1 MPIMTNVLRSL
12 GNLSLSPGT
21 DLDTGQMKSRTWTLL
36 PEIWSEQKAMVYSLP
51 NGNRKNIS
59 SQLSFARSR
68 NGNLRGYRSF
78 HSDPL
83 KNNTNISPNWDIRLR
98 KGDFY
103 MIYGWP
109 TILQIFLGALIDI
122 KIMRN
127 VYDISE
133 FLYST

>member
-1 MPIMTNVLRSL
+1 MSVMPIMTNVLRSL

-36 PEIWSEQKAMVYSLP
+36 PEMWSEQKAMVYSLP

-83 KNNTNISPNWDIRLR
+83 KNITNISPNWDMRIR
-98 KGDFY
+98 KGD
-103 MIYGWP
+103 
-109 TILQIFLGALIDI
+109 L
-122 KIMRN
+122 
-127 VYDISE
+127 YDLWVAHNIANLFGSIN
-133 FLYST
+133 